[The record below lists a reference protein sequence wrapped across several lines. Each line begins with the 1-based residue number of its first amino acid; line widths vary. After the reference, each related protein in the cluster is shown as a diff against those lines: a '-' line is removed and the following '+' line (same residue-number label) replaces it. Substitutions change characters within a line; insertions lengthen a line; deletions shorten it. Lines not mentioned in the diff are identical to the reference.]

1 LINEDGWFIDDVE
14 VTADVPTPCEPTP
27 SDVEYLTARST
38 SGQVKLEWVNPSGVF
53 GSTRICRD
61 ETSYPTDPEACST
74 VVADEDGAAG
84 DYDTYSDGGVDNGT
98 KYYYT
103 AFVNNG
109 SGVYSGG
116 RTVSARPFDTSGSVK
131 WAYTTGA
138 AALAPSGIIP
148 GDAYYTVS
156 NDRVLHAGAAGPSG
170 GNWPP
175 GWKPAGMNAPA
186 QGRPTV
192 IDFGAPT
199 VPDGSGASI
208 VAFVGSQ
215 DGRVYAFDADTGAEL
230 WASEMLG
237 DAIQASP
244 GGVFQIYGAAFDL
257 VLVGTRSSTG
267 ASKFYGLDLLD
278 GSEAWSFDNGGASDP
293 TKAIGIISSQA
304 WVDQDTSRVYFTSRA
319 KAGGS
324 DQTVWCIDFTEDS
337 ANFRWSA
344 AAGNID
350 AAPTLWNN
358 VLYVGNTDGTIYAFN
373 ADLLGTGKLPG
384 WEHTTSDGAVK
395 GNVWANTQ
403 AGGDVLYFSTN
414 DTVHAVTDGGD
425 EFPGWTPPSVP
436 GASPVFVFGD
446 DLFVGTSAGNGSL
459 LKINKFTSVELGS
472 VGLGDPTVPKSVGS
486 GTYDYLNDMIVVGC
500 GTGEVFGVVADF

>member
-1 LINEDGWFIDDVE
+1 
-14 VTADVPTPCEPTP
+14 
-27 SDVEYLTARST
+27 
-38 SGQVKLEWVNPSGVF
+38 
-53 GSTRICRD
+53 
-61 ETSYPTDPEACST
+61 
-74 VVADEDGAAG
+74 
-84 DYDTYSDGGVDNGT
+84 
-98 KYYYT
+98 
-103 AFVNNG
+103 
-109 SGVYSGG
+109 
-116 RTVSARPFDTSGSVK
+116 
-131 WAYTTGA
+131 
-138 AALAPSGIIP
+138 
-148 GDAYYTVS
+148 
-156 NDRVLHAGAAGPSG
+156 
-170 GNWPP
+170 
-175 GWKPAGMNAPA
+175 
-186 QGRPTV
+186 
-192 IDFGAPT
+192 
-199 VPDGSGASI
+199 
-208 VAFVGSQ
+208 
-215 DGRVYAFDADTGAEL
+215 
-230 WASEMLG
+230 
-237 DAIQASP
+237 
-244 GGVFQIYGAAFDL
+244 
-257 VLVGTRSSTG
+257 
-267 ASKFYGLDLLD
+267 
-278 GSEAWSFDNGGASDP
+278 
-293 TKAIGIISSQA
+293 
-304 WVDQDTSRVYFTSRA
+304 
-319 KAGGS
+319 
-324 DQTVWCIDFTEDS
+324 VWCIDFTEDS